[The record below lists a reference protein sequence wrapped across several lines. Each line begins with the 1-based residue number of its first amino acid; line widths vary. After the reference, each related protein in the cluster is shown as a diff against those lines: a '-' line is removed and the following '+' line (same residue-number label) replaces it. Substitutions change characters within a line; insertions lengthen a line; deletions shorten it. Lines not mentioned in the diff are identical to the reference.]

1 MTNEFEDLVDGQYRE
16 APQQST
22 YVVRACSG
30 LRALSS
36 TSPLSHFS
44 KSLPSTQAFIGPH
57 IKTNTFAPP
66 PINKQRT
73 H

>member
-44 KSLPSTQAFIGPH
+44 KSLPSTQGFHRTTHKNKH
-57 IKTNTFAPP
+57 IRPP
-66 PINKQRT
+66 PYQ
-73 H
+73 